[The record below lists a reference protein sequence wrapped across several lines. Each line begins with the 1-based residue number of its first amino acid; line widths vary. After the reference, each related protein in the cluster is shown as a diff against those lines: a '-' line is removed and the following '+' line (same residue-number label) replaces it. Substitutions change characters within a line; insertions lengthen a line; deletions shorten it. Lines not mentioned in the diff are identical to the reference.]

1 MERSGHSHGRDNHQV
16 FVRHGGTYVRLNPCH
31 LRPSTDTVLEKSNE
45 ESQMMNYK
53 QQSNSDLITVN
64 YELKDGQDDSDLSVN
79 EHPSVGDPDIQQH
92 PEQHEVS
99 SNDNEISKKK

>member
-1 MERSGHSHGRDNHQV
+1 MRV
-16 FVRHGGTYVRLNPCH
+16 NPCH
-31 LRPSTDTVLEKSNE
+31 LRPSTVTGLEKSNV

-64 YELKDGQDDSDLSVN
+64 YELKDGQNDSDLSVN

-99 SNDNEISKKK
+99 KFQISRFQKKMRVTGQLYYHQMIKHMSWNRRY